1 MSCITGF
8 NGYRVVVAVTLS
20 LCCVYAAL
28 AASPSD
34 RFRAIVKDYVDSD
47 LRTHP
52 IDATSRG
59 FHDGDSKLDDVSAD
73 AHRAEAARLHHVS
86 DALKA
91 IDPAALPP
99 MERDDREVLLAAI
112 DGDLLEE
119 ESTQLWRHDPER
131 YVGLVSTAIYSLI
144 ERDFAP
150 VDQRIKAVIAR
161 EQGLRALLKDVEA
174 NLVDMPPEFIDIG
187 LEDLEGT
194 INFISK
200 DVPAAFTDVDDQK
213 AKARLVSATVAAV
226 DALEVFKSLLESERA
241 DAHGNFRLGP
251 ARFQRLLA
259 SDLVNVPAADVLAA
273 GKAQLLRD
281 QVAFESVAKLI
292 NPAHPDAALTSIEQ
306 DHPDGPG
313 LVPMARSQ
321 LAALRDFIVAHHIVT
336 LPSDAMPVVTET
348 PVFMRA
354 SIFGALDPP
363 GPLET
368 HATKA
373 YFYITPPDPSE
384 SQADQDKY
392 LAYFNRS
399 MLQNLAVHEALPG
412 HFVQFLVASAH
423 PEWSLVRKLAGS
435 YTATEGWAHY
445 TEQMMLDA
453 GLGDAAPPLRLAQLQ
468 DALLRDCR
476 LIASVSMHTE
486 GMSLADATAMMQKDC
501 HQPADVA
508 AKEARRGTDD
518 PGYFS
523 YALGKLEILKLRHDV
538 EQRDGKD
545 FSLGHFHDQFL
556 AAGLV
561 PIAIIRREIMGADG
575 PPL

>member
-1 MSCITGF
+1 MSCIGGC
-8 NGYRVVVAVTLS
+8 NGNRAVLAVFLS
-20 LCCVYAAL
+20 LFCGSAAL
-28 AASPSD
+28 ASSSSD
-34 RFRAIVKDYVDSD
+34 KFRAIVKDYVDSD

-59 FHDGDSKLDDVSAD
+59 FHDGDARLNNVSAD
-73 AHRAEAARLHHVS
+73 AHRAEAARLHQAS

-91 IDPAALPP
+91 IDPSALPP

-119 ESTQLWRHDPER
+119 ESVQLWRHDPER
-131 YVGLVSTAIYSLI
+131 YVGLVSTAIYALI

-150 VDQRIKAVIAR
+150 LDQRMKSLVAR
-161 EQGLRALLKDVEA
+161 ERALPALLKDAEA

-194 INFISK
+194 INFIGK
-200 DVPAAFTDVDDQK
+200 DVPAAFANVDDQ
-213 AKARLVSATVAAV
+213 AERTQLVSATVAAV
-226 DALEVFKSLLESERA
+226 DALEVFKSLLESDRP
-241 DAHGNFRLGP
+241 DAHGSFRLGP
-251 ARFQRLLA
+251 ERFQRLLA
-259 SDLVNVPAADVLAA
+259 SDMITVPATTVLAA
-273 GKAQLLRD
+273 GRAQLLRD
-281 QVAFESVAKLI
+281 QSAFDAVAKLI
-292 NPAHPDAALTSIEQ
+292 DPEHPDAALASIEQ

-313 LVPMARSQ
+313 LVSMARGQ
-321 LAALRDFIVAHHIVT
+321 LAALRDFIVSHRIVT
-336 LPSDAMPVVTET
+336 LPSDALPVVTET

-354 SIFGALDPP
+354 SIFGALDAP
-363 GPLET
+363 GSLET

-373 YFYITPPDPSE
+373 YFYITPPDPQE
-384 SQADQDKY
+384 SVADQNKV

-412 HFVQFLVASAH
+412 HFVQFLVAASH
-423 PEWSLVRKLAGS
+423 PEWSLVRKNASS

-486 GMSLADATAMMQKDC
+486 GMSLSDATAMMQKDC

-575 PPL
+575 PVL